1 MPTPRLTHHAA
12 VRSQQRGIPPRAIEA
27 LIDFGTEHHDH
38 HGAVVLL
45 LDHAATKRLARAQH
59 LRGTELNA
67 LRGLYAVLSGDGRVC
82 TVGHRTR
89 RLQRH

>member
-1 MPTPRLTHHAA
+1 MSPSLTRHAA

-27 LIDFGTEHHDH
+27 LLDFGTEHHDH
-38 HGAVVLL
+38 QGAVVLM
-45 LDHAATKRLARAQH
+45 LDRAATRRLARATR
-59 LRGTELNA
+59 LPASELDQ
-67 LRGLYAVLSGDGRVC
+67 LRGLYAVLATDGWVR

>member
-1 MPTPRLTHHAA
+1 MDPTLSRHAA
-12 VRSQQRGIPPRAIEA
+12 IRSRQRGIPRHAIAA
-27 LIDFGTEHHDH
+27 LLDFGTEHHDH

-45 LDHAATKRLARAQH
+45 LDRAAVKRISRSQH
-59 LRGTELNA
+59 VRGADLDA
-67 LRGLYAVLSGDGRVC
+67 LRGLYAVVTGDGRVR

>member
-1 MPTPRLTHHAA
+1 MKASLSRHAA
-12 VRSQQRGIPPRAIEA
+12 LRSQQRGIPPRAIEA
-27 LIDFGTEHHDH
+27 LLDFGTEHHDH

-45 LDHAATKRLARAQH
+45 LDRAATARLTRSEGI
-59 LRGTELNA
+59 RGSDLDA
-67 LRGLYAVLSGDGRVC
+67 LRGLYAVVAADGQVR

>member
-1 MPTPRLTHHAA
+1 MPTTRLTHHAA
-12 VRSQQRGIPPRAIEA
+12 VRSQQRGIPPLAIEA
-27 LIDFGTEHHDH
+27 LLDYGTEHHDH

-45 LDHAATKRLARAQH
+45 IDHAATKRLARAQR
-59 LRGTELNA
+59 LRGAEVDA
-67 LRGLYAVLSGDGRVC
+67 LRGLYAVVAADGRVH